1 MGDELREQHHVQNG
15 WLVGACCIAQ
25 GAHLGIQAPCGSQN
39 PLYPDSSQHPQG
51 IFPVHSVP
59 QGWTQ
64 GLLPEMGRALG
75 SAGLPSILDSLSLC
89 SSWLLLPTFESWH
102 GFYYRSR
109 SLQML
114 LCLNPVSKALILQRL
129 EMVYHD
135 QLLSD
140 YLDGGCELSCHQL
153 SKFQISLW
161 HRLRLGHILRDH
173 YPRHIAC
180 RDLGFI
186 FWDL

>member
-15 WLVGACCIAQ
+15 WLMGACCAAQ
-25 GAHLGIQAPCGSQN
+25 AAHLGIQAPCGSQN
-39 PLYPDSSQHPQG
+39 PLQLDSSQHPQG
-51 IFPVHSVP
+51 IFPVHRVP

-64 GLLPEMGRALG
+64 GLPPEMGRALG
-75 SAGLPSILDSLSLC
+75 SAGLPSIPGFSFY
-89 SSWLLLPTFESWH
+89 SSRLLLPTFESWH
-102 GFYYRSR
+102 GFYYRSG

-114 LCLNPVSKALILQRL
+114 LCLNPVSEAVILQHL

-140 YLDGGCELSCHQL
+140 YLVGGCELSSHQL

-161 HRLRLGHILRDH
+161 HKCTSRTHFERSLSQAH
-173 YPRHIAC
+173 C
-180 RDLGFI
+180 MS
-186 FWDL
+186 